1 MRYLKLLTSLSLIMP
16 IYTQAQDPFVK
27 MLNDYATC
35 AIAFTKAQ
43 EDQVFV
49 AEQARAG
56 CKQQVQMIKMMLS
69 AEMAQP
75 ILAEV
80 EVVVVERLVQ

>member
-1 MRYLKLLTSLSLIMP
+1 
-16 IYTQAQDPFVK
+16 

-35 AIAFTKAQ
+35 AIEFTKAQ

-69 AEMAQP
+69 AEMSQP
-75 ILAEV
+75 ILAKV
-80 EVVVVERLVQ
+80 EVVERLVQ